1 MDDRSGEALSQGSIF
16 LYDFSY
22 ISLGAYVHTPPRFLK
37 DGGTLGRWWLMRTV
51 ATELDDS

>member
-22 ISLGAYVHTPPRFLK
+22 ISLGAYVHTPLCLLK
-37 DGGTLGRWWLMRTV
+37 GGVPLLGG
-51 ATELDDS
+51 D

>member
-22 ISLGAYVHTPPRFLK
+22 ISLDAYVRTPLCFRKVRVPLVGVADK
-37 DGGTLGRWWLMRTV
+37 DGGY
-51 ATELDDS
+51 